1 MRSKVL
7 IVLLPLL
14 LAAGC
19 AGKMDAK
26 RGLSEEWRLRS
37 LEENFLNFKEG
48 QRQQEEQIDGQQRK
62 VLDRVKA
69 LEEAVVQLQ
78 EQAGATPVRRM
89 EAAPMPMPVPVPTPA
104 LTPAPAPAPAHSQT
118 KAAPVQPKAARTK
131 TKGVYSPPKPVPS
144 QPDSMQPKPG
154 TAHAAPEA
162 AASQPSA
169 THAAPIAPEVVQ
181 GASESPEDKPWA
193 VVPGQEHASPPA
205 TTADAPAMEQGASTS
220 STASTASTAS
230 TSSTQ
235 PSPPAPSPSAGPQ
248 GGTAQYNE
256 GMSLVRAEKAEP
268 GRKLLEDFLA
278 AAPESSLVPN
288 AIYWIGESY
297 FVEKNYPQAI
307 LTFKDVTRRFPKHH
321 KAAAALLK
329 IGMCYEKLGE
339 KDNAALYLRA
349 LLKDY
354 PKSEPAPFARKKLA
368 ELGG

>member
-14 LAAGC
+14 LTAGC

-89 EAAPMPMPVPVPTPA
+89 EAAPIPLPV
-104 LTPAPAPAPAHSQT
+104 PAPAPMPAPMPT
-118 KAAPVQPKAARTK
+118 PAPVPTHPQPKATPAQPKAAHTK

-144 QPDSMQPKPG
+144 QPDSIQPKPG
-154 TAHAAPEA
+154 AAPAAPEA
-162 AASQPSA
+162 GVTQPA
-169 THAAPIAPEVVQ
+169 APEVVQ

-205 TTADAPAMEQGASTS
+205 ATPEPSATEQGAQPNQPV
-220 STASTASTAS
+220 AA
-230 TSSTQ
+230 TQ
-235 PSPPAPSPSAGPQ
+235 PTLK
-248 GGTAQYNE
+248 GGTGQYNE

-268 GRKLLEDFLA
+268 GRKLLEEFLA
-278 AAPESSLVPN
+278 AAPDSSLVPN

>member
-1 MRSKVL
+1 MRSTVL

-14 LAAGC
+14 LVAGC

-89 EAAPMPMPVPVPTPA
+89 EAAPMPLPV
-104 LTPAPAPAPAHSQT
+104 PAPAPMPAPMPTPAH
-118 KAAPVQPKAARTK
+118 PQPKAAPAQPKATHTK

-144 QPDSMQPKPG
+144 QPDSIQPKHGDAP
-154 TAHAAPEA
+154 AAPAAPEA
-162 AASQPSA
+162 AVTQ
-169 THAAPIAPEVVQ
+169 PIAPEVVQ

-205 TTADAPAMEQGASTS
+205 ATPEPSATEQGA
-220 STASTASTAS
+220 
-230 TSSTQ
+230 Q
-235 PSPPAPSPSAGPQ
+235 PNQPVPAMQPTLK

-278 AAPESSLVPN
+278 AAPDSSLVPN
-288 AIYWIGESY
+288 AIYWIGESF